1 MTSWTMPAFLS
12 TWFARLAQ
20 YVDARIRPL
29 FPLVFAGLL
38 FTTDRRRTASSWFR
52 AAGIGPEFRRAYTV
66 IGAVGRQAPLL
77 ATAVLLEV
85 AAVPDARPD
94 RLVFGLDDTP
104 TARYR
109 PEGGGAGPHPQPAP
123 GAAPPPLAYRPR
135 WVAP

>member
-77 ATAVLLEV
+77 ATAGCLGS
-85 AAVPDARPD
+85 P
-94 RLVFGLDDTP
+94 
-104 TARYR
+104 
-109 PEGGGAGPHPQPAP
+109 GGAGGPPDPPVFGHAHHPA
-123 GAAPPPLAYRPR
+123 
-135 WVAP
+135 